1 MKLSTK
7 IILPIILI
15 SALLI
20 LLNGCSGTVPDGCIL
35 TCGDTSN
42 CTIGGIIFIN
52 HAPEI
57 SNPPVLG
64 QMVDILQTYTYD
76 VDATDV
82 DGDTLTYS
90 LTDNPNGMVIDPS
103 TGVIT
108 WPFANCL
115 CLGLTEMGAV
125 LTKGDRCYKLCDINV
140 TVKVSDDGYCESLFD
155 EESFIVEVW
164 QP

>member
-15 SALLI
+15 SALSI
-20 LLNGCSGTVPDGCIL
+20 LLAGCLL
-35 TCGDTSN
+35 TPGDTSS
-42 CTIGGIIFIN
+42 CTVGGIICIN

-57 SNPPVLG
+57 SNTPVLG

-76 VDATDV
+76 VNATDV

-90 LTDNPNGMVIDPS
+90 LTNKPNGMVIDSS
-103 TGVIT
+103 TGEIT
-108 WPFANCL
+108 WPFADCE
-115 CLGLTEMGAV
+115 GLTELGAV
-125 LTKGDRCYKLCDINV
+125 LTKGDRCHKLCDINV
-140 TVKVSDDGYCESLFD
+140 TVEVSDDGCCESLFD
-155 EESFIVEVW
+155 EESVIVEVW

>member
-15 SALLI
+15 SALSI
-20 LLNGCSGTVPDGCIL
+20 LLAGCLL
-35 TCGDTSN
+35 TPGDTSS
-42 CTIGGIIFIN
+42 CTIGGIICIN

-64 QMVDILQTYTYD
+64 QKVDIYQTYTYD

-90 LTDNPNGMVIDPS
+90 LTTKPNGMSINS
-103 TGVIT
+103 TTGVIT
-108 WPFANCL
+108 WPWANCS
-115 CLGLTEMGAV
+115 GLTEMGSV
-125 LTKGDRCYKLCDINV
+125 LTKGDRCHKLCDINV
-140 TVKVSDDGYCESLFD
+140 TVKVSDDGCCESLFD

>member
-20 LLNGCSGTVPDGCIL
+20 LLTGCFNSSPVINNLPPTTV
-35 TCGDTSN
+35 
-42 CTIGGIIFIN
+42 
-52 HAPEI
+52 
-57 SNPPVLG
+57 
-64 QMVDILQTYTYD
+64 QKVDIWQTYTYD
-76 VDATDV
+76 VDATDF
-82 DGDTLTYS
+82 DWDTLTYS

-115 CLGLTEMGAV
+115 GLTEMGSV
-125 LTKGDRCYKLCDINV
+125 LTKGDRCYCLCDINV
-140 TVKVSDDGYCESLFD
+140 TVYVTDFGLLFD

>member
-15 SALLI
+15 SALSI
-20 LLNGCSGTVPDGCIL
+20 LLAGCLL
-35 TCGDTSN
+35 TPGDTSS
-42 CTIGGIIFIN
+42 CTIGGIICIN

-64 QMVDILQTYTYD
+64 QKVDIYQTYTYD

-82 DGDTLTYS
+82 DGDNLTYS

-115 CLGLTEMGAV
+115 GLTEMGSV
-125 LTKGDRCYKLCDINV
+125 LTKGDRCHKLCDINV
-140 TVKVSDDGYCESLFD
+140 TVKVSDDGCCESLFD

>member
-1 MKLSTK
+1 MKMNVKT
-7 IILPIILI
+7 ILPLLLI
-15 SALLI
+15 SVLSI
-20 LLNGCSGTVPDGCIL
+20 LLAGCFLTPGNTSICII
-35 TCGDTSN
+35 D
-42 CTIGGIIFIN
+42 GIICIN

-76 VDATDV
+76 VNATDV

-90 LTDNPNGMVIDPS
+90 LTNNPNGMVIDPS

-108 WPFANCL
+108 WPSANCE
-115 CLGLTEMGAV
+115 GLTELGAV

-140 TVKVSDDGYCESLFD
+140 TVKVSDDGCCESLFD

>member
-20 LLNGCSGTVPDGCIL
+20 LLAGCFL
-35 TCGDTSN
+35 TPGDTSI
-42 CTIGGIIFIN
+42 CTIGGITCIN

-57 SNPPVLG
+57 SNSPILE

-76 VDATDV
+76 VNATDV

-90 LTDNPNGMVIDPS
+90 LTSKPNGMVIDSS
-103 TGVIT
+103 TGEIT
-108 WPFANCL
+108 WTWADCE
-115 CLGLTEMGAV
+115 GLTELGAV
-125 LTKGDRCYKLCDINV
+125 LAKGDRCHKLCDINV
-140 TVKVSDDGYCESLFD
+140 TVKVSDDGCCESLFA